1 MLTQR
6 VELGCVGEYR
16 NDGARDVII
25 STSSADVPSR
35 MGGYETSRARCR
47 EEDAERRITGS
58 DLPLGMSGT
67 RGRDYYLLLVGWM

>member
-25 STSSADVPSR
+25 STCT
-35 MGGYETSRARCR
+35 TSEKNSNKRVKECKARSV
-47 EEDAERRITGS
+47 AIG
-58 DLPLGMSGT
+58 PA
-67 RGRDYYLLLVGWM
+67 VFIGWFCAFIVEGFAGNQVDSCIKD